1 MICRNG
7 KQAQRGSV
15 LMVTLFMVGLL
26 GFFVFAYL
34 YLVRTQR
41 SFVARSQAWNAAM
54 AVAEAGVEEALAQ
67 LNPGAPAS
75 SINRSAN
82 GWGSAVNGIYGPIS
96 RTLANNN
103 GSYTVVYTTDT
114 YPTIYSTGTVT
125 VASIPA
131 TLTRVVRV
139 TTSDAGLFKAGLAT
153 KYNLDLKGNNVETD
167 SFNSTLGTLS
177 NNGQYDP
184 TKTSTNGDLASIA
197 GIVNVGNADIN
208 GSVLLG
214 PGASE
219 TQLKNGTVTGGI
231 TNDFNV
237 EFPDVILPSGTP
249 LAAAPLIVPLVTN
262 SVSYDYAFFISG
274 YYSIADLKANIYVA
288 PGVNVNL
295 LLTGDATADS
305 IRVGSGGTNTSGSLT
320 IYMDGPTFTLTGTD
334 IVDSGNALN
343 FSYYGTTNNTTVKL
357 GGNGTFTGTVYAPEA
372 DFTMGGGGTTPYDFV
387 GAGVVKSATLNG
399 HFRFH
404 YDENLTRGGPK
415 SGYVATSWTEL

>member
-1 MICRNG
+1 MKSRIVKRHE
-7 KQAQRGSV
+7 QASV

-26 GFFVFAYL
+26 GFFLFAYL

-54 AVAEAGVEEALAQ
+54 TVAEAGIEEALAQ
-67 LNPGAPAS
+67 LNPGAPAPAV
-75 SINRSAN
+75 NRSGN

-96 RTLANNN
+96 RTFTNNN
-103 GSYTVVYTTDT
+103 GSYSVVYTTDT
-114 YPTIYSTGTVT
+114 YPVIYSTGTVT

-139 TTSDAGLFKAGLAT
+139 TTSDAGLFKAGFAT
-153 KYNLDLKGNNVETD
+153 KYNLDLKGNNVESD
-167 SFNSTLGTLS
+167 SFNSMVGSLS
-177 NNGQYDP
+177 TYGQYDP
-184 TKTSTNGDLASIA
+184 TKTSTNGDLASVA
-197 GIVNVGNADIN
+197 GIVNVGNANIN

-214 PGASE
+214 PTASE
-219 TQLKNGTVTGGI
+219 TQLKNGLVSGGI

-237 EFPDVILPSGTP
+237 EFPDVVLPTESPLIAVP
-249 LAAAPLIVPLVTN
+249 LAVPLVTN
-262 SVSYDYAFFISG
+262 SVSYDYAFFTSG
-274 YYSIADLKANIYVA
+274 YYAIADLKANIYVA
-288 PGVNVNL
+288 PGVNVTL

-320 IYMDGPTFTLTGTD
+320 VYMDGPSFTLTGTD

-343 FSYYGTTNNTTVKL
+343 FSYYGTTNNTTVKI

-372 DFTMGGGGTTPYDFV
+372 DFTMGGGGNNPYDFV